1 MSEHHSGPI
10 EVGASMDYRE
20 HEKTYNLFVSGAKY
34 GTMMCVVLLVAMLVG
49 FLAGGGFFGGLVTFI
64 ILNVL
69 GFILLR

>member
-20 HEKTYNLFVSGAKY
+20 HEKTYNLFVNGAKY